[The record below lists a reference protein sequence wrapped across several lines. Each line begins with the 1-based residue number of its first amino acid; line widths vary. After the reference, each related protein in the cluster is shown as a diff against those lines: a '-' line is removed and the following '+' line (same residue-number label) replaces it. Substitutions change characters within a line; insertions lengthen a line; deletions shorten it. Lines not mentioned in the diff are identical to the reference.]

1 MGGARSRGPREGVVG
16 RWVLRCWYWG
26 MACATMILDGDD
38 DDYGEWGWGAGMR
51 GVGRLD
57 GAFPSGRK
65 FCGFCRRVNS
75 CGCR

>member
-26 MACATMILDGDD
+26 MACAMMILDGDD

-51 GVGRLD
+51 GGDWTVRSRLA
-57 GAFPSGRK
+57 GNFVVSAG
-65 FCGFCRRVNS
+65 G
-75 CGCR
+75 